1 MNEQEKILS
10 QFEGKDLDTVEA
22 KATEKER
29 QFIKRYLET
38 QNATACVLEVWPE
51 KKWSIN
57 YVRVLASRLTKKF
70 GLRGKN
76 KEKLRQVQRDKHDR
90 TGNGIVQHVK
100 ELYLSGAIDEK
111 ELFRRMGVLSEHS
124 ASDAARFSATKELR
138 VWLKEAQEEVE
149 ANKLAM
155 TDVVSLMISALSEL
169 PKEKYMAVLKGCRKR
184 RLDVIAERTAIF
196 DVEEIRKAERERI
209 VQDGAREIQ

>member
-10 QFEGKDLDTVEA
+10 KFENKDLDTVEA

-76 KEKLRQVQRDKHDR
+76 KENFKREQRNKYDR
-90 TGNGIVQHVK
+90 SGNGIVQHVK
-100 ELYLSGAIDEK
+100 DLYLSGAIDEA
-111 ELFRRMGVLSEHS
+111 ELFRRMGKLSEHS

-138 VWLKEAQEEVE
+138 IWLKEAQEEVE
-149 ANKLAM
+149 ANRLAM
-155 TDVVSLMISALSEL
+155 TDIVSLMIAALSEL
-169 PKEKYMAVLKGCRKR
+169 PKEKYMAVLKGCRNR
-184 RLDVIAERTAIF
+184 RLEIIEERTAKF
-196 DVEEIRKAERERI
+196 DVDEIRKTERERV
-209 VQDGAREIQ
+209 VQNRNEEVQ